1 MAEKCLYADH
11 HTTSHG
17 CRIFLLYIFG
27 LIIKSIYDK
36 RYFPLSI
43 LPLIQLYYIMLA
55 HAKYYILSSVPL
67 NYLLPFKTQSIK

>member
-11 HTTSHG
+11 HTTSHD

-43 LPLIQLYYIMLA
+43 LPPPYSA
-55 HAKYYILSSVPL
+55 ILHNVGSCKILHFIIS
-67 NYLLPFKTQSIK
+67 SIKLSTSF